1 MNELLQQT
9 QAYWLLD
16 DLVVVHLTGE
26 ETDGAFELVEFLMPP
41 GDMTP
46 LHVHKHQSQTTYV
59 LEGEVTFW
67 LPGRSVVCGP
77 GGLCHQPAG
86 VPQTEKVTSDGPARV
101 LDIQSPAGF
110 DDFGF
115 DRFVAA
121 MGRPAE
127 TRTLPP
133 AGRPPDI
140 ETLVSTAAR
149 FGIEILGPP
158 GELP

>member
-1 MNELLQQT
+1 MNELLQST
-9 QAYWLLD
+9 EAYWLLD
-16 DLVVVHLTGE
+16 DLVIVHVTGE
-26 ETDGAFELVEFLMPP
+26 RSDGRLELLEFLMPT

-46 LHVHKHQSQTTYV
+46 LHVHKHQTQTTYV

-77 GGLCHQPAG
+77 GECFHQPAG
-86 VPQTEKVTSDGPARV
+86 VPQTEEVTSDGPARV

-121 MGRPAE
+121 LGRPAE
-127 TRTLPP
+127 ELMLPP
-133 AGRPPDI
+133 AGSPPDI
-140 ETLVSTAAR
+140 ERLVTTAAR